1 MIEAVGESRSVNE
14 LQKSHVNTTPHRLTS
29 TIISPVI
36 ETILAMTKEACAS
49 LDKTKYG
56 ATVTSS
62 ALSQLGNVRWHKST
76 SHVDIYSTKK
86 ESIHLISVDIFLVN

>member
-14 LQKSHVNTTPHRLTS
+14 LQKNHENTTPHRLPS

-36 ETILAMTKEACAS
+36 ESNILARTKEACAS

-62 ALSQLGNVRWHKST
+62 ALSQFGNVRWHKST
-76 SHVDIYSTKK
+76 SHVDIYSTKI
-86 ESIHLISVDIFLVN
+86 ESIHLISVDFF